1 MSQVIRIPI
10 SLYKRLENH
19 VTGFDNSPA
28 KIIEKILDFYEN
40 NKGLVI
46 DNPVS
51 VTIPS
56 PPPSNS
62 LEIIY
67 HPYNN
72 QDSFSRDFLKKQLAY
87 IRVYKTD
94 GSTEVFTWR
103 LRESQGFTI
112 NSSVKANLMTGRL
125 RGWKEKGIYKA
136 EVSTDNNVTGK
147 VKDVKERGNI
157 RDVILE
163 DGQSFPTSYPNHSL
177 EKLRPYIGQQ
187 VILVISPRGFLFN
200 ISAAQDEAAMDD
212 WQDQGEPRYMDVLD
226 VITLD

>member
-1 MSQVIRIPI
+1 MSQVIRIPV

-28 KIIEKILDFYEN
+28 KIIEKILDFYES

-46 DNPVS
+46 DNPV
-51 VTIPS
+51 TIPS
-56 PPPSNS
+56 SPRSNS

-67 HPYNN
+67 HPDNN
-72 QDSFSRDFLKKQLAY
+72 QDSFSKDFLEKQLAY

-112 NSSVKANLMTGRL
+112 NSSVQGNLMSGRL
-125 RGWKEKGIYKA
+125 RGWQEKGIYKA
-136 EVSTDNNVTGK
+136 EVSTDNKVTGK
-147 VKDVKERGNI
+147 VKDVKEHGNL

-163 DGQSFPTSYPNHSL
+163 DGQRFSTSFQNHSL
-177 EKLRPYIGQQ
+177 ENLRPYIGKQ
-187 VILVISPRGFLFN
+187 VILVISPRGFLFD
-200 ISAAQDEAAMDD
+200 ISAAQNETATD

>member
-28 KIIEKILDFYEN
+28 KIIEKILDFYES

-46 DNPVS
+46 DNPVI
-51 VTIPS
+51 IPS
-56 PPPSNS
+56 SPRSNS

-67 HPYNN
+67 HPDNN
-72 QDSFSRDFLKKQLAY
+72 PDSFSKDFLEKQLAY

-94 GSTEVFTWR
+94 GSIEVFTWR

-125 RGWKEKGIYKA
+125 RGWQEKGIYKA
-136 EVSTDNNVTGK
+136 EVSTDNKVTGK
-147 VKDVKERGNI
+147 VKDVIVHGNL

-163 DGQSFPTSYPNHSL
+163 DGQRFSTSYQNHSL
-177 EKLRPYIGQQ
+177 ENLRLYIGKQ
-187 VILVISPRGFLFN
+187 VILVISPKGFLFD
-200 ISAAQDEAAMDD
+200 ISAA
-212 WQDQGEPRYMDVLD
+212 
-226 VITLD
+226 

>member
-40 NKGLVI
+40 NNGLVI
-46 DNPVS
+46 DNPL
-51 VTIPS
+51 TIPS
-56 PPPSNS
+56 SPIPNS

-67 HPYNN
+67 HPDNN

-136 EVSTDNNVTGK
+136 EVSTDNKVTGK

-163 DGQSFPTSYPNHSL
+163 DGQSFPTGYSTHSF
-177 EKLRPYIGQQ
+177 EKLRPYIGKR
-187 VILVISPRGFLFN
+187 VILVISPKGFLFD
-200 ISAAQDEAAMDD
+200 ISAAQDEAATDD
-212 WQDQGEPRYMDVLD
+212 
-226 VITLD
+226 